1 MIVNVEGHLT
11 LKRYNMPAMPRP
23 DNKARKIAYKIL
35 GKPSNIAFKRNK
47 IQAKINARLTYE
59 DTYRV
64 R

>member
-1 MIVNVEGHLT
+1 
-11 LKRYNMPAMPRP
+11 MPAMPRP